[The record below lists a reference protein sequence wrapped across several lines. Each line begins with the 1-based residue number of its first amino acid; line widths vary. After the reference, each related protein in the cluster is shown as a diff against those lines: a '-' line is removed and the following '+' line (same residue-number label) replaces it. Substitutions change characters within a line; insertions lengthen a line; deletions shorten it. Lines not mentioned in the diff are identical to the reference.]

1 MKWQGGGIT
10 KGHKENLRGDGYVHY
25 LDCGDG
31 VYRCVY
37 VKTYQ
42 IVYFKHVVYCM
53 SIIPQ

>member
-1 MKWQGGGIT
+1 MKWQEGGIT
-10 KGHKENLRGDGYVHY
+10 KGHKENLKGDRCVHR

-42 IVYFKHVVYCM
+42 IVYFNMC
-53 SIIPQ
+53 SLFQL